1 MNKEIE
7 ARDRLHIKY
16 CPDDQCRVE
25 YADPGDRCKNL
36 DFLLD
41 LTEERVLHQ
50 AAARVLDLHMD
61 AVLQHG
67 AGVGQ
72 GLVLAAKEIDPYRR
86 QSDGSLVRA
95 SDGSPAPWP
104 LEDGRA

>member
-1 MNKEIE
+1 MNQGID
-7 ARDRLHIKY
+7 ARDRVHVQY
-16 CPDDQCRVE
+16 CPDDQCKVD
-25 YADPGDRCKNL
+25 YADPGNRCKDLDAALNL
-36 DFLLD
+36 M
-41 LTEERVLHQ
+41 EERTLHQ

-86 QSDGSLVRA
+86 QADGSLVRA
-95 SDGSPAPWP
+95 SDGSPAPQP
-104 LEDGRA
+104 PKI

>member
-1 MNKEIE
+1 MTETTDV
-7 ARDRLHIKY
+7 RDRMHIKY
-16 CPDDQCRVE
+16 CPDDQCTVE
-25 YADPGDRCKNL
+25 YADPGDCCKNL

-41 LTEERVLHQ
+41 AMEERALHR

-72 GLVLAAKEIDPYRR
+72 GLVLAAKEVDPYRR
-86 QSDGSLVRA
+86 QADGSLVRV
-95 SDGSPAPWP
+95 SDGSPAPQLP
-104 LEDGRA
+104 ED

>member
-1 MNKEIE
+1 MKDRLD
-7 ARDRLHIKY
+7 ARDRMHIKY
-16 CPDDQCRVE
+16 CRDDQCKVE
-25 YADPGDRCKNL
+25 YDDPGDRCKDM

-41 LTEERVLHQ
+41 VMEERALHR

-72 GLVLAAKEIDPYRR
+72 GLVLAAKEVDPYRR
-86 QSDGSLVRA
+86 QADGSLVRA
-95 SDGSPAPWP
+95 TDGSPAPQ
-104 LEDGRA
+104 LSES